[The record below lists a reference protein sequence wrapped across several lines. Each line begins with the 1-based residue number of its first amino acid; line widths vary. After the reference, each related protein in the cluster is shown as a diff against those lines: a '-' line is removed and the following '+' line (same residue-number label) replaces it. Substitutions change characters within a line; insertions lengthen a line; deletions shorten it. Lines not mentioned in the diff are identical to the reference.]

1 MPKIKN
7 SVGLVKRVPHFISK
21 RRGMFTMERNERV
34 DYFEKKILTKIFKNI
49 NSFDLRTYPTLDNI
63 YLKLAKWLKVKEENL
78 LLTEGADGGLLKIFS
93 TYMEPNS
100 RFLTLTPGFLMYPVY
115 CSMFKSKCYEINLN
129 ENSQIPYGYKFPN
142 LFRISVQYDR
152 LDVGDYRSMPNMS
165 IGLCYLS
172 DIQVVYNPS
181 GGGYHNN
188 GRPNEV
194 DMTLIFTEYRTLSK
208 ADVDKELSVLPTD
221 DRGEGVFSI

>member
-1 MPKIKN
+1 MPKLKKSI
-7 SVGLVKRVPHFISK
+7 GLVKRVPHFISK

-34 DYFEKKILTKIFKNI
+34 DDFEKKVLTKIFKNI

-93 TYMEPNS
+93 TYMEPKS

-129 ENSQIPYGYKFPN
+129 ENSQKDYFINLKKEIRSNKPHILALANPN
-142 LFRISVQYDR
+142 QPMEV
-152 LDVGDYRSMPNMS
+152 
-165 IGLCYLS
+165 YLS
-172 DIQVVYNPS
+172 KKQIEEICILTKKINC
-181 GGGYHNN
+181 
-188 GRPNEV
+188 
-194 DMTLIFTEYRTLSK
+194 
-208 ADVDKELSVLPTD
+208 
-221 DRGEGVFSI
+221 